1 MNVYCYLRLM
11 IFLIDSSGGIHLLS
25 VIVQHCV
32 WGAGAVDSC
41 SARLALQVLT
51 RTHSMYAST
60 LIHTFRFIP
69 HTNISRHTHVL
80 IYIYGHTKK
89 SIKWTIESE

>member
-1 MNVYCYLRLM
+1 M
-11 IFLIDSSGGIHLLS
+11 LS

-51 RTHSMYAST
+51 RTHSMHAST
-60 LIHTFRFIP
+60 HIHTFRIIP
-69 HTNISRHTHVL
+69 HTYICRHTHVL
-80 IYIYGHTKK
+80 IYMYAHNKK
-89 SIKWTIESE
+89 SIKLIIESE